1 MKTYQ
6 SGVLLFIVIWSV
18 TFTGC
23 YSQLGTLE
31 EEQGTH
37 QANQSKAYEKS
48 TAISIDRQESL
59 YHQTIDT
66 YYGLLNT
73 SVETYDPSN
82 GPIYLFYSLQNQDRW
97 LDWRI
102 DTGIDDTR
110 QMASGS
116 WIEPIDNSE
125 RLARGLA
132 SATLNG
138 SQTTIRTTSINV
150 QYAKPNSDL
159 SNRSSVF
166 RELPVTTERNSDR
179 INRAHQ
185 SITRNRVQ
193 FVETPVQTESKRR
206 EVQQRNFMIL
216 SRIIESQGGSI
227 NYGYPVNYSI
237 EGNRIR
243 SAGASIYTGSDHTR
257 NHTTVRSR
265 SADTRAG
272 KTINRTR
279 SGSDRSSGTRSRSS
293 SSNDKRSL
301 GSVDKDSD

>member
-1 MKTYQ
+1 MKTDQ
-6 SGVLLFIVIWSV
+6 SGVLLLIVIWSV

-37 QANQSKAYEKS
+37 QTNQSKAYEKS

-73 SVETYDPSN
+73 SVETYDPSS

-102 DTGIDDTR
+102 DAGIDDAR

-125 RLARGLA
+125 RLTRGPA

-138 SQTTIRTTSINV
+138 SQTTIRTTSIDA
-150 QYAKPNSDL
+150 QYAAPNGDL

-185 SITRNRVQ
+185 SVVRNNVHV
-193 FVETPVQTESKRR
+193 VERPALNERERR
-206 EVQQRNFMIL
+206 EIQERNFMIL
-216 SRIIESQGGSI
+216 SRIIEDQGGHIS
-227 NYGYPVNYSI
+227 YGYPGYYSVD
-237 EGNRIR
+237 GNRVR
-243 SAGASIYTGSDHTR
+243 SAGTGIYTGSDHTR

-265 SADTRAG
+265 SADRRAG

-293 SSNDKRSL
+293 SSNDKRSS